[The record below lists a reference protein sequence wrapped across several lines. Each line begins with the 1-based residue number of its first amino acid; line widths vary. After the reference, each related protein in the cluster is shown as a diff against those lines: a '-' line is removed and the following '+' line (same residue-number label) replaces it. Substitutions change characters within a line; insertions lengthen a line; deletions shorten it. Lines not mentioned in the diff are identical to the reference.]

1 MALPLPDRG
10 IVFSPVGCGDSIT
23 IVIDDDTVV
32 QIDIHHVADA
42 ESEDDPRIAII
53 DELIDSLPERDG
65 KPYLAAFGATHL
77 DSDHICGF
85 KRLLEE
91 VTIGDLWFTPRVL
104 WDQDEL
110 SDDAKAFRDEAERR
124 INKIKTDGEVDS
136 GDRIRIIGY
145 HDSLEEHSDIYKNL
159 PEAAVTVPGNA
170 FTAIDGEDFD
180 GTFRAFVHAPF
191 KEDGDKDRNDTSF
204 GLQITLSDGDEDL
217 KAIVLGDL
225 AYPTVNQIFE
235 RSDDADLE
243 FDVFLG
249 PHHCSKSV
257 MYWQCEGDDEPTLK
271 QPLLDAI
278 EVAARDGA
286 YVVAS
291 SGPIPA
297 SNSAGDNPPH
307 AKAADRYRE
316 LVDDGHF
323 LCTGEHPTEEAPE
336 PIVFELSA
344 EGVALGATD
353 AAPAA
358 RASRLGAAVKT
369 ARGAAAPA
377 TQPVGFG
384 RA

>member
-1 MALPLPDRG
+1 
-10 IVFSPVGCGDSIT
+10 
-23 IVIDDDTVV
+23 
-32 QIDIHHVADA
+32 
-42 ESEDDPRIAII
+42 
-53 DELIDSLPERDG
+53 
-65 KPYLAAFGATHL
+65 
-77 DSDHICGF
+77 
-85 KRLLEE
+85 
-91 VTIGDLWFTPRVL
+91 
-104 WDQDEL
+104 
-110 SDDAKAFRDEAERR
+110 
-124 INKIKTDGEVDS
+124 
-136 GDRIRIIGY
+136 
-145 HDSLEEHSDIYKNL
+145 
-159 PEAAVTVPGNA
+159 
-170 FTAIDGEDFD
+170 
-180 GTFRAFVHAPF
+180 
-191 KEDGDKDRNDTSF
+191 
-204 GLQITLSDGDEDL
+204 LSDGDEDL

-235 RSDDADLE
+235 RSDDTDLE

-257 MYWQCEGDDEPTLK
+257 MYWQCEDDDESKLK

-278 EVAARDGA
+278 EAAARDGA

-353 AAPAA
+353 ATPAA

-384 RA
+384 GCPVARRT